1 MRDVSRGKKRS
12 KTGKTEDACRNR
24 SAVSD
29 KTGNF
34 RKKFQICQESIREQN
49 PAKRYNALVTD
60 KTAANFLKEVY
71 RMESNKGILS
81 PGYEGIIWNLD
92 KFGTLTVAGKGK
104 IPDCAC
110 GKKPVPPWEN
120 AKDQIRE
127 IEIGEGITE
136 IGINAFR
143 ECIHLKQ
150 LSLPDS
156 LQRIHA
162 YAFWNCTELTDI
174 YSGSRNFTYIYDRS
188 GEGKENT
195 VIFGVEAFHNVPW
208 AESMWGDFYCGNG
221 ALYVCF
227 SGKKDIVIPGE
238 IRELKPFSMSWTEAD
253 SITLPKSLEII
264 GNFAF
269 SESKIKK
276 SLILPDSVR
285 TIEPYAFANCSA
297 PSVVFPVS
305 WKPGK
310 MDWRGTDVK
319 MIRRRS
325 TPKYHVAL
333 VKDRS
338 MGKFRRL
345 KVVEKKR
352 TEQER
357 DAVIE
362 DKHIDVGESLYRRVR
377 GGKVILCITYGDNR
391 ICSVKSFAWNSRCG
405 LPEEYLMYPV
415 RLENGKV
422 GTWRDSFTYQ
432 EKEDIV
438 SAFEDRDGGELEK
451 EGVLR
456 FYDPDKLEEWF
467 WYGSKEDF
475 GSGLE
480 MELLKL
486 WLKEHPNIAVDSIEE
501 NRENDKIRLSAD
513 V

>member
-1 MRDVSRGKKRS
+1 MSGALQGKKRCE
-12 KTGKTEDACRNR
+12 TGKTEETCRNR

-29 KTGNF
+29 KTENF
-34 RKKFQICQESIREQN
+34 RKKFQISRENIRELS
-49 PAKRYNALVTD
+49 PANRYNASVTD

-71 RMESNKGILS
+71 RMENNMEILS

-92 KFGTLTVAGKGK
+92 KFGTLTVTGKGK

-110 GKKPVPPWEN
+110 GKRPDAPWEN
-120 AKDQIRE
+120 VKDQIRE

-150 LSLPDS
+150 VSIPDS

-188 GEGKENT
+188 GEEKENT

-208 AESMWGDFYCGNG
+208 PESIWGDFYCRDGV
-221 ALYVCF
+221 LYVCF
-227 SGKKDIVIPGE
+227 SGK
-238 IRELKPFSMSWTEAD
+238 
-253 SITLPKSLEII
+253 
-264 GNFAF
+264 
-269 SESKIKK
+269 
-276 SLILPDSVR
+276 
-285 TIEPYAFANCSA
+285 
-297 PSVVFPVS
+297 
-305 WKPGK
+305 
-310 MDWRGTDVK
+310 
-319 MIRRRS
+319 
-325 TPKYHVAL
+325 YHVVL
-333 VKDRS
+333 VKDSS

-345 KVVEKKR
+345 KVLEKKR
-352 TEQER
+352 TDQEQ
-357 DAVIE
+357 DTVIE
-362 DKHIDVGESLYRRVR
+362 DKHIDVGESLYRRIR
-377 GGKVILCITYGDNR
+377 GGKVILCITYADNR

-415 RLENGKV
+415 RLENGEV
-422 GTWRDSFTYQ
+422 GAWRDSFTYQ

-438 SAFEDRDGGELEK
+438 SAFENRDGGELEK

-456 FYDPDKLEEWF
+456 LCGPDKLEEWF

-475 GSGLE
+475 GCGLE
-480 MELLKL
+480 MDLLRL
-486 WLKEHPNIAVDSIEE
+486 WLKKHQDIAVDSIEE
-501 NRENDKIRLSAD
+501 NRENDKIRLFVD

>member
-1 MRDVSRGKKRS
+1 MER
-12 KTGKTEDACRNR
+12 TCRNR
-24 SAVSD
+24 SVVSD
-29 KTGNF
+29 KTENF
-34 RKKFQICQESIREQN
+34 RKKFQIYQENIRDLST
-49 PAKRYNALVTD
+49 AKRYNVSVTD

-81 PGYEGIIWNLD
+81 PGYGGIIWNLD
-92 KFGTLTVAGKGK
+92 KFGTLSVTGKGK
-104 IPDCAC
+104 IPDCVC
-110 GKKPVPPWEN
+110 GKRPNDPWEN
-120 AKDQIRE
+120 VKDQIRE

-150 LSLPDS
+150 VSFPDS

-188 GEGKENT
+188 REENENT
-195 VIFGVEAFHNVPW
+195 VIFGVGAFHNVSW
-208 AESMWGDFYCGNG
+208 AESMWGDFYCRDG

-227 SGKKDIVIPGE
+227 SGKKDIVVPEG
-238 IRELKPFSMSWTEAD
+238 IRELKLFSMSCTEAD
-253 SITLPKSLEII
+253 SVTLPKSLEVI
-264 GNFAF
+264 GNFVF

-276 SLILPDSVR
+276 SLILPDSVQ

-297 PSVVFPVS
+297 PSVIFPLS
-305 WKPGK
+305 WNPGK
-310 MDWRGTDVK
+310 MDWKGTDVK
-319 MIRRRS
+319 LVRRRS
-325 TPKYHVAL
+325 SPKYHVAL

-345 KVVEKKR
+345 KVLEKKR
-352 TEQER
+352 TDLER

-362 DKHIDVGESLYRRVR
+362 DKSIDVGESLYRRIR
-377 GGKVILCITYGDNR
+377 GGKVILCITYADNR

-415 RLENGKV
+415 RLENGEV
-422 GTWRDSFTYQ
+422 GAWRDSFTYQ

-456 FYDPDKLEEWF
+456 LYGPDKLEEWF

-475 GSGLE
+475 GCGLE
-480 MELLKL
+480 MALLKL
-486 WLKEHPNIAVDSIEE
+486 WLKEHPDIAVDSIEE
-501 NRENDKIRLSAD
+501 NRENDKIRLFVD

>member
-1 MRDVSRGKKRS
+1 MSGALQGKKRCE
-12 KTGKTEDACRNR
+12 TGKTEETCRNR

-29 KTGNF
+29 KTENF
-34 RKKFQICQESIREQN
+34 RKKFQISRENIRELS
-49 PAKRYNALVTD
+49 PANRYNASVTD

-71 RMESNKGILS
+71 RMENNMEILS

-92 KFGTLTVAGKGK
+92 KFGTLTVTGKGK

-110 GKKPVPPWEN
+110 GKRPDAPWEN
-120 AKDQIRE
+120 VKDQIRE

-150 LSLPDS
+150 VSIPDS

-188 GEGKENT
+188 GEEKENT

-208 AESMWGDFYCGNG
+208 PESIWGDFYCRDGV
-221 ALYVCF
+221 LYVCF
-227 SGKKDIVIPGE
+227 SGK
-238 IRELKPFSMSWTEAD
+238 
-253 SITLPKSLEII
+253 
-264 GNFAF
+264 
-269 SESKIKK
+269 
-276 SLILPDSVR
+276 
-285 TIEPYAFANCSA
+285 
-297 PSVVFPVS
+297 
-305 WKPGK
+305 
-310 MDWRGTDVK
+310 
-319 MIRRRS
+319 
-325 TPKYHVAL
+325 YHVVL
-333 VKDRS
+333 VKDSS

-345 KVVEKKR
+345 KVLEKKR
-352 TEQER
+352 TDQEQ
-357 DAVIE
+357 DTVIE
-362 DKHIDVGESLYRRVR
+362 DKHIDVGESLYRRIR
-377 GGKVILCITYGDNR
+377 GGKVILCITYADNR

-415 RLENGKV
+415 RLENGEV
-422 GTWRDSFTYQ
+422 GAWRDSFTYQ

-438 SAFEDRDGGELEK
+438 SAFENRDGGELEK

-456 FYDPDKLEEWF
+456 LCGPDKLEEWF

-475 GSGLE
+475 GCGLE
-480 MELLKL
+480 LDLLKL
-486 WLKEHPNIAVDSIEE
+486 WLKEHPDIAVDSIEE
-501 NRENDKIRLSAD
+501 NRENDKIRLFVD

>member
-188 GEGKENT
+188 GEGKKIPLFSAWKPFT
-195 VIFGVEAFHNVPW
+195 MFPG
-208 AESMWGDFYCGNG
+208 
-221 ALYVCF
+221 LKVC
-227 SGKKDIVIPGE
+227 GE
-238 IRELKPFSMSWTEAD
+238 IFTAETGLSMS
-253 SITLPKSLEII
+253 
-264 GNFAF
+264 AF
-269 SESKIKK
+269 
-276 SLILPDSVR
+276 
-285 TIEPYAFANCSA
+285 
-297 PSVVFPVS
+297 
-305 WKPGK
+305 PGK
-310 MDWRGTDVK
+310 R
-319 MIRRRS
+319 
-325 TPKYHVAL
+325 
-333 VKDRS
+333 
-338 MGKFRRL
+338 
-345 KVVEKKR
+345 
-352 TEQER
+352 
-357 DAVIE
+357 
-362 DKHIDVGESLYRRVR
+362 
-377 GGKVILCITYGDNR
+377 IL
-391 ICSVKSFAWNSRCG
+391 
-405 LPEEYLMYPV
+405 
-415 RLENGKV
+415 
-422 GTWRDSFTYQ
+422 
-432 EKEDIV
+432 
-438 SAFEDRDGGELEK
+438 
-451 EGVLR
+451 
-456 FYDPDKLEEWF
+456 
-467 WYGSKEDF
+467 
-475 GSGLE
+475 
-480 MELLKL
+480 
-486 WLKEHPNIAVDSIEE
+486 
-501 NRENDKIRLSAD
+501 
-513 V
+513 

>member
-1 MRDVSRGKKRS
+1 MSGALQGKKRCE
-12 KTGKTEDACRNR
+12 TGKTEETCRNR

-29 KTGNF
+29 KTENF
-34 RKKFQICQESIREQN
+34 RKKFQISRENIRELS
-49 PAKRYNALVTD
+49 PANRYNASVTD

-71 RMESNKGILS
+71 RMENNMEILS

-92 KFGTLTVAGKGK
+92 KFGTLTVTGKGK

-110 GKKPVPPWEN
+110 GKRPDAPWEN
-120 AKDQIRE
+120 VKDQIRE

-150 LSLPDS
+150 VSIPDS

-188 GEGKENT
+188 GEEKENT

-208 AESMWGDFYCGNG
+208 PESIWGDFYCRDGV
-221 ALYVCF
+221 LYVCF
-227 SGKKDIVIPGE
+227 SGK
-238 IRELKPFSMSWTEAD
+238 
-253 SITLPKSLEII
+253 
-264 GNFAF
+264 
-269 SESKIKK
+269 
-276 SLILPDSVR
+276 
-285 TIEPYAFANCSA
+285 
-297 PSVVFPVS
+297 
-305 WKPGK
+305 
-310 MDWRGTDVK
+310 
-319 MIRRRS
+319 
-325 TPKYHVAL
+325 YHVVL
-333 VKDRS
+333 VKDSS

-345 KVVEKKR
+345 KVLEKKR
-352 TEQER
+352 TDQEQ
-357 DAVIE
+357 DTVIE
-362 DKHIDVGESLYRRVR
+362 DKHIDVGESLYRRIR
-377 GGKVILCITYGDNR
+377 GGKVILCITYADNR

-415 RLENGKV
+415 RLENGEA
-422 GTWRDSFTYQ
+422 GLWRDSFTYQ

-456 FYDPDKLEEWF
+456 LYGPDKLEEWF
-467 WYGSKEDF
+467 WYGSKENF
-475 GSGLE
+475 GCGLE
-480 MELLKL
+480 LDLLKL
-486 WLKEHPNIAVDSIEE
+486 WLKEHPDIAVDSIEE
-501 NRENDKIRLSAD
+501 NRENDKIRLFVD